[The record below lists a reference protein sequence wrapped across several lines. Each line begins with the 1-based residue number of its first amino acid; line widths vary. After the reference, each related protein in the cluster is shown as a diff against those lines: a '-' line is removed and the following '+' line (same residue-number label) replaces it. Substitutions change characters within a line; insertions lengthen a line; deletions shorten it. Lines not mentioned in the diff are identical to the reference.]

1 MSQRQAALG
10 APSGPAPSA
19 GPGRRGDLLL
29 PLLAM
34 AALAAVATALGLW
47 DEVWWLLLAA
57 EFALLVFVAEAFER
71 RLPFRR
77 RQPYQQALAWLFPLL
92 LLETLR
98 DSDRPE
104 EILEDED
111 VTISLPRRLGLSDVV
126 MSQIRHF
133 QDEVRGRR
141 LQSAASMMDLVRLV
155 VRRPDAEAIF
165 VQAGRRVA
173 QHAWQQRSGM
183 SRSMLRV
190 TPTPLSRGAARRAA
204 RRLFKKLVG
213 DGQLSVGRWP
223 VVLTIRNSLTA
234 RADPSG
240 AACAFYA
247 GAFSEIME
255 LHTRRRYRVLH
266 EECIAR
272 GAPACLW
279 TVETE
284 G

>member
-1 MSQRQAALG
+1 MRMRPTACKSQADVL
-10 APSGPAPSA
+10 PSGTESA
-19 GPGRRGDLLL
+19 RL
-29 PLLAM
+29 
-34 AALAAVATALGLW
+34 
-47 DEVWWLLLAA
+47 
-57 EFALLVFVAEAFER
+57 R
-71 RLPFRR
+71 RLKRGYPLPDPCM
-77 RQPYQQALAWLFPLL
+77 RQPESTLNTAESPALTKRTRARSITPLFPLL

-133 QDEVRGRR
+133 QDEVRARR
-141 LQSAASMMDLVRLV
+141 MQSAASMMDLVRLV

-165 VQAGRRVA
+165 LQAGRRVA
-173 QHAWQQRSGM
+173 QHAWEQRNGL
-183 SRSMLRV
+183 SRGMLRV
-190 TPTPLSRGAARRAA
+190 TPTPLSRMAARRAA
-204 RRLFKKLVG
+204 RRLFKRLVG
-213 DGQLSVGRWP
+213 DGQLSVNRWP

-240 AACAFYA
+240 SACAFYA
-247 GAFSEIME
+247 GAFAEVMQ
-255 LHTRRRYRVLH
+255 LHTRKRYRVLH